1 MTISPNPLL
10 TRINV
15 SSKIKGCNFP
25 FFFFD
30 LNDTDQSCPFLD
42 YLSDNFKVTANQFT
56 PTVFESSFPETFSGK
71 DQNDLINSALNNI
84 YVNVES
90 SFEFLLSI
98 SATAVDQKAL
108 TSGEDTC
115 RIANNSAKTL
125 LITSDNPL
133 YIFEEVDTGLF
144 PDFQEANSILVPHG
158 FSFVLTPKS
167 TATIAFADEI
177 DFDSKFQDAF
187 SNTLAL
193 LTYSKAQQSVEDI
206 DFSIQSDLKDL
217 NYATNILQDFLPQ
230 SLSDSY
236 TVPSSIQSSLRNVYF
251 VTGTICRLE
260 SRKSTLVPH
269 LNTAES
275 DTEFDSLIKL
285 LIASGIPYRES
296 DPPSKVSDDRSFIF
310 VDDDEKVWAYKR
322 YNNGYQVSNIDG
334 ENSFI
339 SDGTS
344 MNEGTI
350 VTLYP
355 IASEN
360 VTPWEFL
367 RTGLKDAWLAISM
380 VIFTCTLLAAATL
393 IPAFIIDQL
402 TQTYIPY
409 GDYYSLTF
417 FGASS
422 IALLIVIYIIQRL
435 QSRYLV
441 RFEIISDANLQT
453 MMVDRL
459 LRIKP
464 DSISVFSPGSLQS
477 RVLGISQ
484 LRSIVTSNL
493 TPILTAY
500 LSVIFNLVY
509 LVLFSWQLTI
519 LVALAGIILG
529 FSTYLAATDRLI
541 YFKSLTETDGLMLS
555 SANDGINGISELRSF
570 DTEQDFLRRFTD
582 VVKPLI
588 SAIFNAT
595 RLSNRVDTLSSQT
608 TYILYIF
615 LLPLAYVLSTAS
627 GSDTPVLDTG
637 KAVAFLTCTQTFLT
651 SFQQAIDKTI
661 SSFVQIAT
669 YWSRAFDVLELP
681 TESSDISKSPAQF
694 DGSIDVSKHS
704 FSFKTEDIVLPPV
717 IKDLSFNVE
726 PHSSTLLFGEN
737 GSGKSTLLSL
747 LSGMHDDYSGTIFFS
762 NHDLSTLSPRLFRN
776 SISNVPQNLLFIQG
790 SLQANL
796 ASGLSVSQEQIEELL
811 PIFFLDDFVK
821 SLPMKLGTVVS
832 PMAPSVPSLLKKKMF
847 LLRSAI
853 KNPKYLFVDDA
864 FTGMDVDEISSI
876 LAYFK
881 KKGTTVL
888 ATSSDSSIKRCFDTV
903 IDIES

>member
-1 MTISPNPLL
+1 MNISTATPI

-15 SSKIKGCNFP
+15 SSKTNGFNFP

-30 LNDTDQSCPFLD
+30 LNKIDQSCPFLD
-42 YLSDNFKVTANQFT
+42 YLSENFKVTSNEFT
-56 PTVFESSFPETFSGK
+56 PSFSTSSIPISYNSK
-71 DQNDLINSALNNI
+71 DQDELIDTALNNI
-84 YVNVES
+84 FANVAS
-90 SFEFLLSI
+90 SFRFLLPI
-98 SATAVDQKAL
+98 SETAIDQKAIA
-108 TSGEDTC
+108 SGDDSR
-115 RIANNSAKTL
+115 RIANNSLQTL
-125 LITSDNPL
+125 LVSSNDPL
-133 YIFEEVDTGLF
+133 YIFEDIDTMLF
-144 PDFQEANSILVPHG
+144 PKFKGVKSILVPHG
-158 FSFVLTPKS
+158 YSFILPPKS
-167 TATIAFADEI
+167 TASITSVDGI
-177 DFDSKFQDAF
+177 DFDSKFKLAF
-187 SNTLAL
+187 SNTLVL

-206 DFSIQSDLKDL
+206 NSSLRADLKDI
-217 NYATNILQDFLPQ
+217 NYVTNILQDFLPQ
-230 SLSDSY
+230 SSKDSDNIPGS
-236 TVPSSIQSSLRNVYF
+236 VQGKLRNIYYVA
-251 VTGTICRLE
+251 GTICRIE
-260 SRKSTLVPH
+260 SRQSTLVPH
-269 LNTAES
+269 LNVSDS

-296 DPPSKVSDDRSFIF
+296 DPPAKVSDDRSFIF
-310 VDDDEKVWAYKR
+310 VDNNEKVWAYKR
-322 YNNGYQVSNIDG
+322 FKDGYQVSDIDG
-334 ENSFI
+334 KCSLI
-339 SDGTS
+339 LDGST
-344 MNEGTI
+344 MTEGTI
-350 VTLYP
+350 VMIYP

-360 VTPWEFL
+360 ITPWEFL
-367 RTGLKDAWLAISM
+367 RTGLKDAWLAIGM
-380 VIFTCTLLAAATL
+380 VIFTCTLLAASTL

-409 GDYYSLTF
+409 GDYYSLIF
-417 FGASS
+417 FGTSA
-422 IALLIVIYIIQRL
+422 IGLLVVIYIVQRL

-459 LRIKP
+459 MRIKP
-464 DSISVFSPGSLQS
+464 DSISIFSPGSLQS

-500 LSVIFNLVY
+500 LSVVFNLVY

-519 LVALAGIILG
+519 LVAIAGLILG
-529 FSTYLAATDRLI
+529 FSTYLAANDRLI

-555 SANDGINGISELRSF
+555 AANDGINGISELRSF
-570 DTEQDFLRRFTD
+570 DTEQDYLRRFTT

-615 LLPLAYVLSTAS
+615 LLPLAYILSTAS

-651 SFQQAIDKTI
+651 SFQQAVDKTI
-661 SSFVQIAT
+661 ASFVQIAT
-669 YWSRAFDVLELP
+669 YWSRAFDVFQLP

-694 DGSIDVSKHS
+694 DGSIDVSKLS
-704 FSFKTEDIVLPPV
+704 YSFKTEAIVLPPV
-717 IKDLSFNVE
+717 INNLSFSIA
-726 PHSSTLLFGEN
+726 PHSSTLLYGEN

-747 LSGMHDDYSGTIFFS
+747 LSDMHDNYSGSIFFS
-762 NHDLSTLSPRLFRN
+762 NHDLTSLSPRLFRN

-796 ASGLSVSQEQIEELL
+796 SSGLSVSQQQIEELL
-811 PIFFLDDFVK
+811 PIFFLDDFIK
-821 SLPMKLGTVVS
+821 TLPMKLGTVVS
-832 PMAPSVPSLLKKKMF
+832 PMAPAVPSLLKKKMF

-864 FTGMDVDEISSI
+864 FTGMDIKEIASI
-876 LAYFK
+876 LIYFK
-881 KKGTTVL
+881 KKGTTIL
-888 ATSSDSSIKRCFDTV
+888 ATSSDPSIKTCFDSI
-903 IDIES
+903 IDIH